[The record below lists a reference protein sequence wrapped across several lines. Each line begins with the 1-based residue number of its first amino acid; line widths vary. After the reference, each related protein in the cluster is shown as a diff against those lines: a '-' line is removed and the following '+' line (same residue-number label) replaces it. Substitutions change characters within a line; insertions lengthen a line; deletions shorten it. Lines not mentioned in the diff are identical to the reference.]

1 MATLKLLTRDWM
13 RPSRWQK
20 KMERDGVEVIISRR
34 GTAHLLR
41 ENLRI
46 PVLSFPLT
54 SLDLL
59 KNLKEAAKYSRKI
72 LLTTFRS
79 KLSGIEIV
87 KDLLGI
93 QLTQDVYYDA
103 ASMKQAVLV
112 SHSKGCEVTVGGNI
126 IARYAREAGLNFVEI
141 RTSAEEVVATI
152 ENAKFVAPANRD

>member
-1 MATLKLLTRDWM
+1 
-13 RPSRWQK
+13 
-20 KMERDGVEVIISRR
+20 MERDGVEVIISRR